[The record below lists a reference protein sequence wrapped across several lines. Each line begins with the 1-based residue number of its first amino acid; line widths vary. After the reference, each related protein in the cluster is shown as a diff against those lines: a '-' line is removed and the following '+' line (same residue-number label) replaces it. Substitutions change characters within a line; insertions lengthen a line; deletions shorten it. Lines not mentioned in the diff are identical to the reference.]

1 MAAGDQE
8 GGGGSGQGAAVSCG
22 HHWWTLGSL
31 HPGAG
36 SWEQTVSGPGRQL
49 RLRMVPRSRGAGQL
63 HGKSVKVLVNK
74 VEFCASHKNSHRK
87 FILFVW
93 WFLYKFFELYFQFL
107 VF

>member
-8 GGGGSGQGAAVSCG
+8 GAAVSCG

-49 RLRMVPRSRGAGQL
+49 RLRMVPW
-63 HGKSVKVLVNK
+63 
-74 VEFCASHKNSHRK
+74 CAAEPRTWATSLEISQGGSK
-87 FILFVW
+87 
-93 WFLYKFFELYFQFL
+93 
-107 VF
+107 